1 MVNIITDRNDAILF
15 DNKIL
20 NQYKDTNLNLHIFI
34 SVKKLLLNVPIKYHS
49 MISTFH
55 NKKYFCRF
63 MINNNLEKYIPQ
75 LLPFP
80 QSDIPYNEFPVIIKP
95 ELSISGSNTHI
106 IKNFDDWN
114 KLKIKRKLYIVQ
126 KYIFSDNIYVCHILS
141 NNGKI
146 LIGKVYQTIKPD
158 KYYIQCSPIKNYI
171 SRDLNDS
178 ELSIFS
184 IILKL
189 SNYHGFC
196 SIDYDYENDI
206 IKIFEINPRIG
217 GSLIYNINDF
227 LLFLKLAIDNN
238 VSYV

>member
-1 MVNIITDRNDAILF
+1 MVNIITDRDDAILF

-20 NQYKDTNLNLHIFI
+20 NQYKDTNLYLHIFI
-34 SVKKLLLNVPIKYHS
+34 SVKKLLLNVPTKYHS
-49 MISTFH
+49 TISTFH

-63 MINNNLEKYIPQ
+63 MINNSLEKYIPR

-80 QSDIPYNEFPVIIKP
+80 QSGTFYNEFPIIIKP
-95 ELSISGSNTHI
+95 ELSISGNNTHI

-114 KLKIKRKLYIVQ
+114 KLEIKRKLYIAQ
-126 KYIFSDNIYVCHILS
+126 KYIFSNYIYTCHILS
-141 NNGKI
+141 NNGNI
-146 LIGKVYQTIKPD
+146 LIGKVYQTNKPEE
-158 KYYIQCSPIKNYI
+158 YYIQIGPIKNYI
-171 SRDLNDS
+171 SRDLNNS

-184 IILKL
+184 TILKL

-196 SIDYDYENDI
+196 SINYDYENDI

-217 GSLIYNINDF
+217 GSLIYNADDF